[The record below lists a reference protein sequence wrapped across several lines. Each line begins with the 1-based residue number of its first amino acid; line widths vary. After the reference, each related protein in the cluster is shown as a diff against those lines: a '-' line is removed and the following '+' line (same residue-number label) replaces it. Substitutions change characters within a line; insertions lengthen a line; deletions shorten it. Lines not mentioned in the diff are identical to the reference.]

1 VRVCGLYHCAGASRS
16 DAGTATLGGVAVDLT
31 LVLNKLIFANL
42 THRPVRTLLSVLA
55 IAVEVTMILTLVG
68 VSHGTLDSNAERARG
83 VGADVVIRPQNSQ
96 VMSSL
101 NSAPMTDK
109 MVGWLA
115 QQPHVVLATGTVI
128 HSLTF
133 PDSITGLD
141 FPAFNKM
148 NGGFTYIE
156 GGDPASDSDMA
167 VDRYYAQ
174 QKHLHVGSTMNLI
187 DHDWRISGVYEGG
200 KLARIVVRITAL
212 QAIMATP
219 AHVTVIYGKLD
230 DPKLAQQV
238 VEDLKTKL
246 PGYPVL
252 TMEELTSMYNINNVA
267 GLKDFIDVVIGISVI
282 VGFIV
287 VFMAMYTAVL
297 ERTREIGIIKA
308 VGGSS
313 GLVLSLLLRETVM
326 LAVGGT
332 VLGIALTY
340 GTQWLMK
347 HSVPASLV
355 QETVYYWWPIAGLI
369 AIVGA
374 LLGAVV
380 PGIKAVKQDVTE
392 ALSYE

>member
-1 VRVCGLYHCAGASRS
+1 MVR
-16 DAGTATLGGVAVDLT
+16 LGVDLR

-83 VGADVVIRPQNSQ
+83 VGADVVIRPPNST
-96 VMSSL
+96 VMSALS
-101 NSAPMTDK
+101 SAPMTDK
-109 MVGWLA
+109 MLPWLM
-115 QQPHVVLATGTVI
+115 QQEPHVVLATGTVI

-141 FPAFNKM
+141 FAAFNKM

-156 GGDPASDSDMA
+156 GGDPANDNDMS

-174 QKHLHVGSTMNLI
+174 QKHLHVGSTVNLI
-187 DHDWRISGVYEGG
+187 DHDWRISGIYEGG
-200 KLARIVVRITAL
+200 KLARIVVKISAL
-212 QAIMATP
+212 QTIMATP
-219 AHVTVIYGKLD
+219 GHVTVIYGKLD

-238 VEDLKTKL
+238 VDDLKTKL
-246 PGYPVL
+246 PGYPIL
-252 TMEELTSMYNINNVA
+252 TMEELTSMYNVNNVV
-267 GLKDFIDVVIGISVI
+267 GLKDFIDVVIGIAVI

-326 LAVGGT
+326 MAVGGT

-355 QETVYYWWPIAGLI
+355 QETVYYWWPIAGVI

-374 LLGAVV
+374 LLGAIV
-380 PGIKAVKQDVTE
+380 PGVKAVKQDVTE

>member
-1 VRVCGLYHCAGASRS
+1 
-16 DAGTATLGGVAVDLT
+16 
-31 LVLNKLIFANL
+31 VLNKLIVANL

-68 VSHGTLDSNAERARG
+68 VSHGTLDSTKDRAKA
-83 VGADVVIRPQNSQ
+83 VGADIMVRPAGSS

-101 NSAPMTDK
+101 SGAPLSDK
-109 MVGWLA
+109 YIGLLLT
-115 QQPHVVLATGTVI
+115 QPHVTAATGAVVQ
-128 HSLTF
+128 SVQF

-148 NGGFTYIE
+148 NGGFLYTH
-156 GGDPASDSDMA
+156 GGDPVNDDDMV
-167 VDRYYAQ
+167 VDEDYAE
-174 QKHLHVGSTMNLI
+174 KHHLHVGSHIPLI
-187 DHDWRISGVYEGG
+187 AHEWNISGIMDDG
-200 KLARIVVRITAL
+200 KAARIAVKLKTL
-212 QAIMATP
+212 QDIEGTP
-219 AHVTVIYGKLD
+219 GHLTLIYVKLD
-230 DPKLAQQV
+230 DPGLADQTANQ
-238 VEDLKTKL
+238 LKTTL
-246 PGYPVL
+246 HDDQVYSIN
-252 TMEELTSMYNINNVA
+252 ELMDAYSISNV
-267 GLKDFIDVVIGISVI
+267 GMLKDFIDVVIAVAMI

-313 GLVLSLLLRETVM
+313 GLVLSILLRETVI

-332 VLGIALTY
+332 LVGIVLTY
-340 GTQWLMK
+340 GAQWMIRNFE
-347 HSVPASLV
+347 PGSLV
-355 QETVYYWWPIAGLI
+355 QETVYWWWPIAGAI

-380 PGIKAVKQDVTE
+380 PGMKAVQQDVTE

>member
-1 VRVCGLYHCAGASRS
+1 MGQSAI
-16 DAGTATLGGVAVDLT
+16 DLR

-68 VSHGTLDSNAERARG
+68 VSHGTLDSTTERARG
-83 VGADVVIRPQNSQ
+83 VGADIILRPPNST

-101 NSAPMTDK
+101 SSSPISAKLPGVLM
-109 MVGWLA
+109 
-115 QQPHVVLATGTVI
+115 QEPHVVLATGTVI
-128 HSLTF
+128 QGLTF

-141 FPAFNKM
+141 FAPFNKM
-148 NGGFTYIE
+148 SGGFEYLA
-156 GGDPASDSDMA
+156 GGDPVNDNDMI
-167 VDRYYAQ
+167 VDKYYAQ
-174 QKHLHVGSTMNLI
+174 QKHLHVGSSLNLI
-187 DHDWRISGVYEGG
+187 AHDWNISGIYEGG
-200 KLARIVVRITAL
+200 KLARICVKVTAL
-212 QAIMATP
+212 QAITGSP
-219 AHVTVIYGKLD
+219 GLTQVYLKLD

-238 VEDLKTKL
+238 VDSLKVKL
-246 PGYPVL
+246 PTYPIL
-252 TMEELTSMYNINNVA
+252 TMEELTSMLAISNI
-267 GLKDFIDVVIGISVI
+267 GMLRDFIGVVIGVAVI

-313 GLVLSLLLRETVM
+313 GLVLSILLRETVL
-326 LAVGGT
+326 LALLGT
-332 VLGIALTY
+332 VVGILLTY
-340 GTQWLMK
+340 GSQWLMK

-355 QETVYYWWPIAGLI
+355 QETVYGWWPIAGAI
-369 AIVGA
+369 AVVGA

-380 PGIKAVKQDVTE
+380 PGMKAVKQDVTE

>member
-1 VRVCGLYHCAGASRS
+1 
-16 DAGTATLGGVAVDLT
+16 
-31 LVLNKLIFANL
+31 VLNKLILANL

-83 VGADVVIRPQNSQ
+83 VGADVVIRPPNSQ

-101 NSAPMTDK
+101 NSAPMPDSL
-109 MVGWLA
+109 VGWLMR
-115 QQPHVVLATGTVI
+115 QPHVALATGTVI

-141 FPAFNKM
+141 FAAFNKM

-156 GGDPASDSDMA
+156 GGDPVHDNDMA

-174 QKHLHVGSTMNLI
+174 QKHLHVGSSVNLI
-187 DHDWRISGVYEGG
+187 DHDWRISGVFEGG
-200 KLARIVVRITAL
+200 KLARIVVKISAL
-212 QAIMATP
+212 QTIMAAP
-219 AHVTVIYGKLD
+219 GHVTVIYGKLD
-230 DPKLAQQV
+230 NPKLAQQV
-238 VEDLKTKL
+238 VDDLKTKL
-246 PGYPVL
+246 PGYPIL
-252 TMEELTSMYNINNVA
+252 TMEELTSMYNVNNVG
-267 GLKDFIDVVIGISVI
+267 GLKEFIDVVIGISVI

-332 VLGIALTY
+332 VLGIVLTY
-340 GTQWLMK
+340 GTQWMMK
-347 HSVPASLV
+347 HWVPASLV
-355 QETVYYWWPIAGLI
+355 QETVYYWWPIAGSI

-374 LLGAVV
+374 LLGAIA
-380 PGIKAVKQDVTE
+380 PGIKAVQQDVTE